1 MRIWRNCLDN
11 SNTNI
16 NLDTRRLKCIS
27 LEGDCGMKEEHHHI
41 DFSDLLVEPDDIQE
55 DEYIIIRWCEEGH
68 VIEVGNIIK

>member
-1 MRIWRNCLDN
+1 
-11 SNTNI
+11 
-16 NLDTRRLKCIS
+16 
-27 LEGDCGMKEEHHHI
+27 MKEEHHHI